1 MVDLRGQKA
10 SKRVKIGLKSRIR
23 GGLFHNMCR
32 VFGKEIERKYLIYS
46 NISLSLYA

>member
-23 GGLFHNMCR
+23 GGLIPHYLQD
-32 VFGKEIERKYLIYS
+32 FGER
-46 NISLSLYA
+46 N